1 MYTKQALYQ
10 LSYTSLLVFHIL
22 KVIFF
27 LIILGFTI
35 NAMTYWNKIKINAHF
50 IPDEWYNIIYLLSP
64 LFMSLFCVYVSCLR
78 VQGCNKILFLLKQ
91 LRKEQSEILYKMS
104 YSHHTVCHFQS
115 LPCCPK
121 LMLPSCFPLFT
132 SGALAVLHFLHV
144 VINLCTTFLC
154 SSSY

>member
-50 IPDEWYNIIYLLSP
+50 IPDEWYNII
-64 LFMSLFCVYVSCLR
+64 
-78 VQGCNKILFLLKQ
+78 
-91 LRKEQSEILYKMS
+91 
-104 YSHHTVCHFQS
+104 
-115 LPCCPK
+115 
-121 LMLPSCFPLFT
+121 
-132 SGALAVLHFLHV
+132 
-144 VINLCTTFLC
+144 
-154 SSSY
+154 